1 VAVGLQLIVGL
12 GVALG
17 LGLADDPLWGFIFRA
32 PLVTAVV
39 ILLYIAVNVACSAYY
54 LRERRDEF
62 NWFKHLVVP
71 IVGIA
76 VFIPGWLTAVGIP
89 ALDFIGRLTTPASYS
104 GLVVGV
110 WMALGVIYLV
120 YLYARNP
127 QRVRD
132 TGKVFLE
139 EELVSRAPTPAP

>member
-1 VAVGLQLIVGL
+1 
-12 GVALG
+12 
-17 LGLADDPLWGFIFRA
+17 
-32 PLVTAVV
+32 
-39 ILLYIAVNVACSAYY
+39 VNIACSAFY

-89 ALDFIGRLTTPASYS
+89 VFDFIGRLTPPISYS
-104 GLVVGV
+104 GLVVVV

-120 YLYARNP
+120 YLLSRNP

-139 EELVSRAPTPAP
+139 EEMVSGAPTPAP